1 MVHHRV
7 LDENP
12 PNTGVEV
19 DGLTGELLTQQQ
31 MFVRSNFAV
40 PLYPPDGFELVI
52 PGRPSRLMTPE
63 HLHPFQ
69 PVDRDI
75 VLECAGNGRAFMDP
89 IPEGTA
95 WMLDGAS
102 PITVGGVRLRDVLG
116 PLPDEVV
123 EVVFTGADMG
133 TTSDGGRVPYQFSI
147 SRELAESAVPMLV
160 THIGNEPLTVL
171 HGAPIRLVVP
181 GHYGMKSVKWLVR
194 VEAVT
199 EPFNGYFVERY
210 RYLGDPTEAE
220 GAPVGEIAVRS
231 VISSPLDGD
240 VLPAEPLEIS
250 GSAWSGTGEIASVQV
265 SVDGGDTWQE
275 AELVRRQV
283 GGRWAP
289 VKWAATADVSPG
301 SVEVVARA
309 TDESGATQPLES
321 RWNANGYA
329 NNVTHRI
336 TIEVA

>member
-19 DGLTGELLTQQQ
+19 DGLDGELLTQQQ
-31 MFVRSNFAV
+31 MFVRSNFVV
-40 PLYPPDGFELVI
+40 PLYPPDGFELVV
-52 PGRPSRLMTPE
+52 PGRPNRLMTPE
-63 HLHPFQ
+63 HLRPFE
-69 PVDRDI
+69 PIDRDI
-75 VLECAGNGRAFMDP
+75 VLECAGNGRALMSP
-89 IPEGTA
+89 IPEGTP
-95 WMLDGAS
+95 WMLDGVS
-102 PITVGGVRLRDVLG
+102 PITVGGYRLRDVLG

-123 EVVFTGADMG
+123 EVVFTGADIG
-133 TTSDGGRVPYQFSI
+133 PTPDGGRAPYQFSI

-160 THIGNEPLTVL
+160 THIGNEPLTAL

-181 GHYGMKSVKWLVR
+181 GHYAMKSVKWLVR

-199 EPFNGYFVERY
+199 TPFHGYFVERY
-210 RYLGDPTEAE
+210 RYLGDPVEPD
-220 GAPVGEIAVRS
+220 GAQVDEIAVRS
-231 VISSPLDGD
+231 VISSPIDGD
-240 VLPAEPLEIS
+240 VRPAEPLEIS
-250 GSAWSGTGEIASVQV
+250 GSAWSGTGEVSRVEV
-265 SVDGGDTWQE
+265 SVDGGETWQE
-275 AELVRRQV
+275 AELVRRHV

-289 VKWAATADVSPG
+289 VRWACTAPVEPG
-301 SVEVVARA
+301 PVEIVARA
-309 TDESGATQPLES
+309 TDDSGATQPLEP